1 MISVSIQPFAPV
13 VESVYVPGFVIEI
26 VLVLAKLL
34 VPFDH
39 AKVVP
44 PEPVKLI
51 LVVLQVSTLVLV
63 LLVITA
69 TGAVISCVI
78 TKLVVVVQPFWSR
91 IPTV

>member
-1 MISVSIQPFAPV
+1 M
-13 VESVYVPGFVIEI
+13 VIET
-26 VLVLAKLL
+26 VFVLAKLL
-34 VPFDH
+34 VPLDH

-44 PEPVKLI
+44 PAPVKLI
-51 LVVLQVSTLVLV
+51 LVVLQVSTLVFV
-63 LLVITA
+63 LFVITA

>member
-1 MISVSIQPFAPV
+1 M
-13 VESVYVPGFVIEI
+13 PGFVIATE
-26 VLVLAKLL
+26 LVVAKLL

-51 LVVLQVSTLVLV
+51 LVVLQVSTLVFV
-63 LLVITA
+63 LFVITA
-69 TGAVISCVI
+69 TGAVISCVM